1 MEPLSG
7 RHEAPSHIA
16 RIHALCNLARPTA
29 QEPGNMTNP
38 IQSSCPKCGAP
49 IPENAPQGLCP
60 KCVLAGAATVPMP
73 QSSPS
78 GRTPAP
84 EIAELAPH
92 FPELEILEVIGV
104 GGMGAVYKARQPQLD
119 RFVALKILS
128 HDLAGDP
135 AFVERFNREA
145 RVLARLS
152 HPNIVGIHDFG
163 TAGPYCYLTMEY
175 VDGVNLRQAMR
186 TGGFK
191 PAEALAL
198 VQEICSA
205 LQFAHEEGI
214 LHRDIKPEN
223 VLLDAKGRVK
233 IADFGI
239 AKLVGGGAAS
249 DVTLTLRGSILG
261 TPHYMAPEQIETPGD
276 VDQRADIYSLGVVL
290 YEMLT
295 GELPIGRFALPSE
308 KAAMDARIDEI
319 VMRTLEKARERR
331 YQTVSELKTGF
342 EGIEGPAVPS
352 RAAFVNDHLLE
363 VSKYT
368 FWIAMIF
375 LVLLFINV
383 DPSLSGDTDDLR
395 DASGLVFFLAG
406 AVILLSTVS
415 AVLRVMHTI
424 RKQGSHSEGNG
435 PRLAT
440 AHVSIPQDQR
450 TPHLGLTATILSG
463 ISLLLA
469 GVTLYVTDT
478 LRDAD
483 MRMIAIVVGVSLDGT
498 IAFLGFILGASALG
512 AIRKSGGTKDGLG
525 FAIFAV
531 VAWPICLM
539 AALILSSLSAPMPGS
554 GGSGIPTSLA
564 ALLAGISLLLA
575 SFVLIRGLR
584 RWARGMERKDGQR
597 QFPGLTGTVLATLGL
612 AILGPVLAAVVPRVF
627 PMSDRRAH
635 SKDIEEA
642 MKPVMSETA
651 QWMESRTG
659 LDADEEVTWRGG
671 KPDLSWKITVAS
683 GMKAELQLVLK
694 NEDGSLR
701 KYPIGDCASPINGS
715 PGHARLKLGTI
726 LTTGSEPVSATQ
738 TMTALFQSGDDGHLL
753 HSVEDLRGFH
763 FFGSYPTEILLESPG
778 TRTIPFATRFADG
791 RKTETGTL
799 SLEALVTRKRDDDK

>member
-1 MEPLSG
+1 MQPSASSNTCPTCKSPIAAD
-7 RHEAPSHIA
+7 AP
-16 RIHALCNLARPTA
+16 
-29 QEPGNMTNP
+29 G
-38 IQSSCPKCGAP
+38 
-49 IPENAPQGLCP
+49 GLCP
-60 KCVLAGAATVPMP
+60 VCSLVAAASVAPTTAG
-73 QSSPS
+73 
-78 GRTPAP
+78 RHTPP
-84 EIAELAPH
+84 PPIAEIAPH
-92 FPELEILEVIGV
+92 FPDLEILELLGA

-128 HDLAGDP
+128 HDLARDP

-223 VLLDAKGRVK
+223 VLLDSKGRVK

-249 DVTLTLRGSILG
+249 DVTLTMQGSILG

-319 VMRTLEKARERR
+319 VMRTLEKERERR

-342 EGIEGPAVPS
+342 EGIEGPAAPS
-352 RAAFVNDHLLE
+352 QAAFINWNEQILE
-363 VSKYT
+363 GSKYT
-368 FWIAMIF
+368 FWIAMAF
-375 LVLLFINV
+375 LAMLFIDV
-383 DPSLSGDTDDLR
+383 GPAFFGDADDRPDRLGFTSFLIG
-395 DASGLVFFLAG
+395 ASIF
-406 AVILLSTVS
+406 LSTVS
-415 AVLRVMHTI
+415 AVLRVMHAI
-424 RKQGSHSEGNG
+424 RTQGDQSGGSG
-435 PRLAT
+435 PRL
-440 AHVSIPQDQR
+440 VSGHAPIPQGQR
-450 TPHLGLTATILSG
+450 TANLGLTAAILTG

-469 GVTLYVTDT
+469 GVTLYVADT
-478 LRDAD
+478 TSDAD
-483 MRMIAIVVGVSLDGT
+483 MRMIVVAAGLSLDGM
-498 IAFLGFILGASALG
+498 IAFLGFILGAKALG
-512 AIRKSGGTKDGLG
+512 DIRGSGGTKDGLG

-531 VAWPICLM
+531 VAWPLAFM
-539 AALILSSLSAPMPGS
+539 AVLILFSLKQPMPGS

-564 ALLAGISLLLA
+564 LLLAGIPVLLA
-575 SFVLIRGLR
+575 SFVLIRGLH
-584 RWARGMERKDGQR
+584 RWARGVERKDGQR

-612 AILGPVLAAVVPRVF
+612 AILGPVLAVLIPSVF
-627 PMSDRRAH
+627 TSTDRRAP
-635 SKDIEEA
+635 STGIEVGIPPTRA
-642 MKPVMSETA
+642 TV
-651 QWMESRTG
+651 QWMEINSG
-659 LDADEEVTWRGG
+659 LDAEEEVSWRGG
-671 KPDLSWKITVAS
+671 KPDLTWEITVAS

-694 NEDGSLR
+694 DQDGSIR
-701 KYPIGDCASPINGS
+701 KYPLGDCASPINGS
-715 PGHARLKLGTI
+715 PGHGSLKLGTV
-726 LTTGSEPVSATQ
+726 LTTGSEPVSAPQ
-738 TMTALFQSGDDGHLL
+738 TMTALFHSGDDGHLL
-753 HSVEDLRGFH
+753 HSLEELRGFH
-763 FFGSYPTEILLESPG
+763 FFGSHPTQILLESAG
-778 TRTIPFATRFADG
+778 TQTIPFATRFEDG
-791 RKTETGTL
+791 RETATGTL
-799 SLEALVTRKRDDDK
+799 SLEAVVTLKRIGDE